1 MKISKLLATHHAI
14 LEQARLANLAQ
25 AYLTLRRLAERV
37 RRARLHGF
45 VQLRQ
50 PDIAEERFWASL
62 TALEGSQS
70 VLEEHFSDEE
80 LMEFADAVAFVRGT
94 NATLSVQGSGAVAG
108 TALANDATGIVGPW
122 ARYGTGTGTR
132 YAAVSGGVVVGG
144 VGTAAASAACAGMSP
159 RNARWS
165 AVALAGASMITLR
178 TLVMR
183 LLMTVLFTTVL
194 LIVTPWLSAMCMP
207 PPRPL
212 PRTAALRSPS
222 PAARSF
228 RFWPAAWPRRPPP

>member
-37 RRARLHGF
+37 RRARLHGL

-50 PDIAEERFWASL
+50 PDIDEERFWASL

-94 NATLSVQGSGAVAG
+94 NALDVTFRIEQVDVLFVEPVEAE
-108 TALANDATGIVGPW
+108 L
-122 ARYGTGTGTR
+122 RR
-132 YAAVSGGVVVGG
+132 CGVEFDLE
-144 VGTAAASAACAGMSP
+144 TAAADPNRSAGIPSSLADRHRGETP
-159 RNARWS
+159 RQR
-165 AVALAGASMITLR
+165 
-178 TLVMR
+178 
-183 LLMTVLFTTVL
+183 
-194 LIVTPWLSAMCMP
+194 
-207 PPRPL
+207 
-212 PRTAALRSPS
+212 
-222 PAARSF
+222 
-228 RFWPAAWPRRPPP
+228 